1 MENNNTKKFSIQ
13 DIDLYK
19 EDDNVDFAMAKI
31 GFLASG
37 DNGQDSPISEEV
49 LRRDAH
55 TALGKPIVAEYDP
68 WQNDVTTHTTEE
80 VIVGWIPSDS
90 EIEFVSLEDGRVMA
104 FANCLI
110 SKIYAT
116 DVYELFKRDNYR
128 SVSSEFSCVQD
139 DENGDGTGNVES
151 FEVRGVTILG
161 KTVRPAVEGANIQVK
176 KFSLDN
182 ANKLFDEYNNPLKK
196 FADDRRKL
204 MDQEGS
210 KNFPVDTSKDAVD
223 MGDWNG
229 DKAKHDLMDS
239 KNYDSIGD
247 KVCLDFTKGDR
258 KLENCKYPVMNVKD
272 GKWVYSAEGLSSAM
286 AYAAQHDPEVYKKA
300 VSLQKKLGLYKD
312 DKKEDSKKMSEEKK
326 FEIEGREAWGDVIK
340 EVQDHE
346 GKDAYVESV
355 EKDHI
360 IYKIGKDGDRM
371 TVKADVKVGKDDKK
385 VSAKIDWDTK
395 KKDADQKEFA
405 DDETDKT
412 DDKDTKDGEGDDS
425 KSKEFE
431 DKDNKDKKEDP
442 KDKEEKKFSF
452 DTYADNGAY
461 ASMLDKESED
471 NKKLAK
477 ELAEKDDFNVI
488 MSKLFELNTKC
499 AELKKFKDDIE
510 MSETKDKVDK
520 TLATVKDKVCAEDY
534 KKFYEEG
541 QKCNCGNVE
550 QFVSKVKAFAFD
562 VSIKSNTNTDGIMK
576 FAFGDSTKLQEVDA
590 FEKYLK

>member
-204 MDQEGS
+204 MEKEGS

-247 KVCLDFTKGDR
+247 KVCLDFTKGDK

-272 GKWVYSAEGLSSAM
+272 GKWVYNAEGLSSAM

-405 DDETDKT
+405 DDETK
-412 DDKDTKDGEGDDS
+412 KDEKEMSCGEGEKEMSSNKEEDGEIVMG
-425 KSKEFE
+425 
-431 DKDNKDKKEDP
+431 KDNKEKD
-442 KDKEEKKFSF
+442 DKEKDNKEKKFSLDSFLDF
-452 DTYADNGAY
+452 DAMLATMADETDATKDFVKDFCKMR
-461 ASMLDKESED
+461 AED
-471 NKKLAK
+471 M
-477 ELAEKDDFNVI
+477 V
-488 MSKLFELNTKC
+488 KC
-499 AELKKFKDDIE
+499 ACDLKKFKDEKVFAEKKEKVDAIMASVKGDIPDKDFADLQE
-510 MSETKDKVDK
+510 EGKSCSADKVE
-520 TLATVKDKVCAEDY
+520 AFE
-534 KKFYEEG
+534 
-541 QKCNCGNVE
+541 N
-550 QFVSKVKAFAFD
+550 KVKAFAYEFSKKNKPSNGFMTFAND
-562 VSIKSNTNTDGIMK
+562 VRVEGSQSIDDLYN
-576 FAFGDSTKLQEVDA
+576 
-590 FEKYLK
+590 KYR

>member
-1 MENNNTKKFSIQ
+1 
-13 DIDLYK
+13 
-19 EDDNVDFAMAKI
+19 
-31 GFLASG
+31 
-37 DNGQDSPISEEV
+37 
-49 LRRDAH
+49 
-55 TALGKPIVAEYDP
+55 
-68 WQNDVTTHTTEE
+68 
-80 VIVGWIPSDS
+80 
-90 EIEFVSLEDGRVMA
+90 
-104 FANCLI
+104 
-110 SKIYAT
+110 
-116 DVYELFKRDNYR
+116 
-128 SVSSEFSCVQD
+128 
-139 DENGDGTGNVES
+139 
-151 FEVRGVTILG
+151 
-161 KTVRPAVEGANIQVK
+161 
-176 KFSLDN
+176 
-182 ANKLFDEYNNPLKK
+182 
-196 FADDRRKL
+196 

-412 DDKDTKDGEGDDS
+412 DDKDTKDAIS
-425 KSKEFE
+425 
-431 DKDNKDKKEDP
+431 
-442 KDKEEKKFSF
+442 
-452 DTYADNGAY
+452 
-461 ASMLDKESED
+461 
-471 NKKLAK
+471 
-477 ELAEKDDFNVI
+477 
-488 MSKLFELNTKC
+488 
-499 AELKKFKDDIE
+499 
-510 MSETKDKVDK
+510 
-520 TLATVKDKVCAEDY
+520 
-534 KKFYEEG
+534 
-541 QKCNCGNVE
+541 
-550 QFVSKVKAFAFD
+550 
-562 VSIKSNTNTDGIMK
+562 
-576 FAFGDSTKLQEVDA
+576 
-590 FEKYLK
+590 

>member
-272 GKWVYSAEGLSSAM
+272 GKWVYNAEGLSSAM

-405 DDETDKT
+405 DDETK
-412 DDKDTKDGEGDDS
+412 KDEKEMSCGEGEKEMSSNKEEDGEIVMG
-425 KSKEFE
+425 
-431 DKDNKDKKEDP
+431 KDNKEKD
-442 KDKEEKKFSF
+442 DKEKDNKEKKFSLDSFLDF
-452 DTYADNGAY
+452 DAMLATMADETDATKDFVKDFCKMR
-461 ASMLDKESED
+461 AED
-471 NKKLAK
+471 M
-477 ELAEKDDFNVI
+477 V
-488 MSKLFELNTKC
+488 KC
-499 AELKKFKDDIE
+499 ACDLKKFKDEKVFAEKKEKVDAIMASVKGDIPDKDFADLQE
-510 MSETKDKVDK
+510 EGKSCSADKVE
-520 TLATVKDKVCAEDY
+520 AFE
-534 KKFYEEG
+534 
-541 QKCNCGNVE
+541 N
-550 QFVSKVKAFAFD
+550 KVKAFAYEFSKKNKPSNGFMTFAND
-562 VSIKSNTNTDGIMK
+562 VRVEGSQSIDDLYN
-576 FAFGDSTKLQEVDA
+576 
-590 FEKYLK
+590 KYR

>member
-1 MENNNTKKFSIQ
+1 MNDFKKFSINE
-13 DIDLYK
+13 I
-19 EDDNVDFAMAKI
+19 ENFDDENLEFAVGRI

-37 DNGQDSPISEEV
+37 DNAQHCPISDQV
-49 LRRDAH
+49 LKRDAH
-55 TALGKPIVAEYDP
+55 TALGKPIVAKFDDYAG
-68 WQNDVTTHTTEE
+68 DVTSHVEDE
-80 VIVGWIPSDS
+80 VIVGWIPADS
-90 EIEFVSLEDGRVMA
+90 AIDFVTMDDGRIMA
-104 FANCLI
+104 YADCVL
-110 SKIYAT
+110 SKIYAI
-116 DVYELFKRDNYR
+116 DVYNLFKEKNYR
-128 SVSSEFSCVQD
+128 SVSSEFTCKQD
-139 DENGDGTGNVES
+139 NPKEDGSGEVTEFNVTGI
-151 FEVRGVTILG
+151 TILG
-161 KTVRPAVEGANIQVK
+161 TQYGLPVRPAVEGANIQVK

-204 MDQEGS
+204 MEKEGS

-247 KVCLDFTKGDR
+247 KVCLDFTKGDK

-272 GKWVYSAEGLSSAM
+272 GKWVYNAEGLSSAM

-405 DDETDKT
+405 DDETK
-412 DDKDTKDGEGDDS
+412 KDEKEMSCGEGEKEMSSNKEEDGEIVMG
-425 KSKEFE
+425 
-431 DKDNKDKKEDP
+431 KDNKEKD
-442 KDKEEKKFSF
+442 DKEKDNKEKKFSLDSFLDF
-452 DTYADNGAY
+452 DAMLATMADETEATKDFVKDFCKMS
-461 ASMLDKESED
+461 AED
-471 NKKLAK
+471 M
-477 ELAEKDDFNVI
+477 V
-488 MSKLFELNTKC
+488 KC
-499 AELKKFKDDIE
+499 ACDLKKFKDEKVFAEKKEKVDAIMASVKGDIPDKDFADLQE
-510 MSETKDKVDK
+510 EGKSCSADKVE
-520 TLATVKDKVCAEDY
+520 AFE
-534 KKFYEEG
+534 
-541 QKCNCGNVE
+541 N
-550 QFVSKVKAFAFD
+550 KVKAFAYEFSKKNKPSNGFMTFAND
-562 VSIKSNTNTDGIMK
+562 VRVEGSQSIDDLYN
-576 FAFGDSTKLQEVDA
+576 
-590 FEKYLK
+590 KYR